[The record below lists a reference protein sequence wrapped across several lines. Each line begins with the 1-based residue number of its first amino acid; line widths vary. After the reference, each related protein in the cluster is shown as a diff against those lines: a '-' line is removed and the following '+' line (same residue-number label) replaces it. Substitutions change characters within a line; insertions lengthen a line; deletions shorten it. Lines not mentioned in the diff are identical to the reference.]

1 MEVFDKQKQS
11 CLAAADLSRKGS
23 IDSDILSLAA
33 LINNHGDMF
42 TLSSCSGRVVLL
54 REAATST
61 TAVRKAGCEW
71 LQVSHAALCPASVL
85 ATLAAARTQ
94 PPAPG
99 CVVLK
104 FEPLVLHIQCRDV
117 ATARLVCGAAVSA
130 GLRNS
135 GLTVGRGGKVVAAV
149 RSTHGLEVPLT
160 DDSGHDLVSSE
171 YVEFIVNKANG
182 KLAENL
188 KRIEHLEKLLKA
200 QLIRGDKSP
209 EVKETIGPTKEVYR
223 RKNKRNKVKETCDTK
238 QKSFENYDS
247 DFPEYLLF
255 PD

>member
-1 MEVFDKQKQS
+1 MTV
-11 CLAAADLSRKGS
+11 
-23 IDSDILSLAA
+23 
-33 LINNHGDMF
+33 
-42 TLSSCSGRVVLL
+42 
-54 REAATST
+54 ST
-61 TAVRKAGCEW
+61 
-71 LQVSHAALCPASVL
+71 
-85 ATLAAARTQ
+85 
-94 PPAPG
+94 
-99 CVVLK
+99 
-104 FEPLVLHIQCRDV
+104 FQCRDV

-171 YVEFIVNKANG
+171 YVEFIVTKANG

-188 KRIEHLEKLLKA
+188 KRIEHLEKLLRA
-200 QLIRGDKSP
+200 QLIRGDKSS

>member
-1 MEVFDKQKQS
+1 M
-11 CLAAADLSRKGS
+11 
-23 IDSDILSLAA
+23 
-33 LINNHGDMF
+33 
-42 TLSSCSGRVVLL
+42 
-54 REAATST
+54 
-61 TAVRKAGCEW
+61 
-71 LQVSHAALCPASVL
+71 
-85 ATLAAARTQ
+85 
-94 PPAPG
+94 
-99 CVVLK
+99 
-104 FEPLVLHIQCRDV
+104 

-171 YVEFIVNKANG
+171 YVEFIVTKANG

-200 QLIRGDKSP
+200 QLIRNDKIDKSP
-209 EVKETIGPTKEVYR
+209 GVKETKDPSKEIYR
-223 RKNKRNKVKETCDTK
+223 RKNKRNKVKETCDSK
-238 QKSFENYDS
+238 PKSFENDDS